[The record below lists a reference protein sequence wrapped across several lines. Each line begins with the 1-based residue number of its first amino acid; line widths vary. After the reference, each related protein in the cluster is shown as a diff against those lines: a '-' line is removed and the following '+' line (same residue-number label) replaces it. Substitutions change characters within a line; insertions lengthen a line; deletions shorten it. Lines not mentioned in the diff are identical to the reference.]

1 MNYVNGQWR
10 YRDKIAANS
19 VLFLCLKNKIFSSWF
34 KKQRI
39 FFFVVQKPGELLNT
53 CYLCEASGSQG
64 GECEDESVLG
74 YSAVQSRDRSF
85 RSVYWL
91 HHQGSTHL

>member
-19 VLFLCLKNKIFSSWF
+19 VSFLGLKNKICSSWF

-39 FFFVVQKPGELLNT
+39 VFFVVQKPGELLNT
-53 CYLCEASGSQG
+53 CYLCEASGSHG
-64 GECEDESVLG
+64 GECEDESLLR
-74 YSAVQSRDRSF
+74 YIAV
-85 RSVYWL
+85 
-91 HHQGSTHL
+91 